1 MSPLL
6 CVRGLSKRF
15 DGVLAVSGVH
25 FDVREGDAVGIVG
38 PNGAGKSTLFHLISG
53 TLTPSAGTIL
63 YRDQPIQTWT
73 PERRVRAGIA
83 RTFQKTRLFYG
94 LTVEENLASGCF
106 LNSGGGVVRLL
117 CGAPRRER
125 LALQRRVDEILALT
139 GLAPFRRRLAWQLSF
154 GYQRRLS
161 VGIALASAP
170 RLLLLDEPFCGQ
182 SPQSVEKMGLLL
194 RRLRERGITILLIE
208 HRMES
213 IVSYCSRLLVLQGGR
228 VVIPTA
234 SS

>member
-1 MSPLL
+1 MSALL
-6 CVRGLSKRF
+6 CVHGLSKRF
-15 DGVLAVSGVH
+15 DGLLALSDVR

-53 TLTPSAGTIL
+53 TLAPSAGTIL
-63 YRDQPIQTWT
+63 YRDQPIQAWT

-94 LTVEENLASGCF
+94 LTVEENLRSGCF
-106 LNSGGGVVRLL
+106 LNSRGGLMRLL
-117 CGAPRRER
+117 CGTPQRER
-125 LALQRRVDEILALT
+125 LELQRRLDEILALT
-139 GLAPFRRRLAWQLSF
+139 GLAPFRHRIAWQLSF
-154 GYQRRLS
+154 GYQRRLG

-182 SPQSVEKMGLLL
+182 SPQSVEDMGLLL
-194 RRLRERGITILLIE
+194 RRLRERGVTILLIE

-213 IVSYCSRLLVLQGGR
+213 IVSYCSRPLVLQGGR

-234 SS
+234 S